1 MHSSF
6 LIVLLLFVCLIKQ
19 VSCISWFYL
28 IMALLKKILIIT
40 VVVYA
45 LYTLWDRHLKC
56 NMSSII
62 SSVVSLL
69 CSYPNLSLLGK
80 KQFYHVLPH
89 KILYMLM
96 EHNFPRID
104 VLPLSFIW
112 FTNVGAMI
120 LSSQGWWLQ
129 VRFFIHQ
136 HWTTVLLIGSVTQTK
151 KIQSR
156 CSTPCL
162 KPFSI
167 EIKACY
173 NRSQELELTQ

>member
-80 KQFYHVLPH
+80 NSFTMFCLTKFC
-89 KILYMLM
+89 MLM
-96 EHNFPRID
+96 EHNFSRID

-112 FTNVGAMI
+112 FSNVGAMI
-120 LSSQGWWLQ
+120 LSSQRWWLQ
-129 VRFFIHQ
+129 VRFFKHQ
-136 HWTTVLLIGSVTQTK
+136 QWTTVLLIGSVTQTK
-151 KIQSR
+151 KTQSR

>member
-62 SSVVSLL
+62 SSVVSLFM
-69 CSYPNLSLLGK
+69 LLPKSITFGK
-80 KQFYHVLPH
+80 KTVLPCFASQNFVCLWG
-89 KILYMLM
+89 IIFQGLM
-96 EHNFPRID
+96 YCHY
-104 VLPLSFIW
+104 
-112 FTNVGAMI
+112 
-120 LSSQGWWLQ
+120 LSS
-129 VRFFIHQ
+129 
-136 HWTTVLLIGSVTQTK
+136 GSPMWVPWYYLHRDGDFKSGFLNISNEQ
-151 KIQSR
+151 QS
-156 CSTPCL
+156 
-162 KPFSI
+162 FS
-167 EIKACY
+167 
-173 NRSQELELTQ
+173 